1 MTHRDRG
8 RVIFHGAI
16 VLLAG
21 LLCGYP
27 AVAEAVASDESMR
40 LWHTAH
46 EGLIM
51 TAFLLFAIASTIPSL
66 ALERREAS
74 GLLWSL
80 LATGY
85 GLTIGLVMQGI
96 IGARAFGPSTS
107 PTAMIAFVGNAVGI
121 FGSIVTAGLTL
132 MGAWAALRERR

>member
-1 MTHRDRG
+1 MTNRDRM

-27 AVAEAVASDESMR
+27 AVAEAAAQDESMR

-51 TAFLLFAIASTIPSL
+51 TSILLFAIASALPSL

-74 GLLWSL
+74 GLFWSL

-96 IGARAFGPSTS
+96 IGARAFGPSAS
-107 PTAMIAFVGNAVGI
+107 PPAMIAFVGNAVGI
-121 FGSIVTAGLTL
+121 FGSMVAAALTL
-132 MGAWAALRERR
+132 MGAWAALRDRR